1 LVHGPKTSE
10 MHVFDFNLSASN
22 SYCLMTSR
30 DSLVFLINHN
40 KSVRKGVARL
50 LYSAGYTSA
59 VFDSASDFLARAP
72 YSGPC
77 CAILDLRMPGLNGI
91 GLRDRTSLC
100 YF

>member
-1 LVHGPKTSE
+1 
-10 MHVFDFNLSASN
+10 MI
-22 SYCLMTSR
+22 SR
-30 DSLVFLINHN
+30 DSLVFLIDDD

-77 CAILDLRMPGLNGI
+77 CAILDLRTPGLNGI